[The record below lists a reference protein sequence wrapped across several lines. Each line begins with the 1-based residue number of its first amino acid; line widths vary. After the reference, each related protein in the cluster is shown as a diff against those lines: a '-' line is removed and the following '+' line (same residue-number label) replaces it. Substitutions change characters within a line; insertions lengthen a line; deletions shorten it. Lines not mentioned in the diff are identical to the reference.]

1 MKYKMVFILPALSV
15 LAACSTVNV
24 PNAETKE
31 WIYPVKSSYDQELSE
46 TYHSEPK
53 ALPKFVKT
61 AEVPQTQV
69 SAKNVDVSWV
79 KQQNPKGTTIL
90 IASDDQPLP
99 VSMSLM
105 DTPKDQRSA
114 ALKYDQNGK
123 PHYSGVYGSYTDKE
137 SAELALNKL
146 PENLKSNAK
155 VVNWSDMQQLHYD

>member
-24 PNAETKE
+24 PNSETKE
-31 WIYPVKSSYDQELSE
+31 WIYPVKSPYDEELSE